1 MQIVPRLVLLL
12 GVFVLISCAAV
23 DEFSPRAI
31 TYNLASERA
40 QNQAVLLNVVR
51 SYLRRPM
58 QFTTVQSITGTASES
73 GNIQLTLPFG
83 SHTSMSPNS
92 LQLTGTASGG
102 PSFAVAVLDTQ
113 EFYQGITQPIKP
125 QIIDFLLGEGY
136 PKSLIFYLLTNEL
149 DLVPENG
156 QPVKLRNYVADDNE
170 CEPSQKTMNFL
181 IRWGLTTRSETGK
194 TNYGPRLTRAE
205 AAKLVVAAPKAAL
218 GLENVAGTNTYQ
230 AEKSETQYS
239 LCFSP
244 RLNSQNLSRKSLCAA
259 RRRRSTLQNVP
270 TSKFH
275 RTV

>member
-1 MQIVPRLVLLL
+1 MQIVPRLILLL
-12 GVFVLISCAAV
+12 GFSVLASCAAV

-40 QNQAVLLNVVR
+40 QNQALLLNVVR

-83 SHTSMSPNS
+83 SHTSMNPNS

-125 QIIDFLLGEGY
+125 QIIDYLLGEGY
-136 PKSLIFYLLTNEL
+136 PKSLIFYLLTNEI

-156 QPVKLRNYVADDNE
+156 QSLKLRNYVADDAE
-170 CEPSQKTMNFL
+170 FGQFQKTMDLL
-181 IRWGLTTRSETGK
+181 IRWG
-194 TNYGPRLTRAE
+194 
-205 AAKLVVAAPKAAL
+205 
-218 GLENVAGTNTYQ
+218 
-230 AEKSETQYS
+230 
-239 LCFSP
+239 
-244 RLNSQNLSRKSLCAA
+244 
-259 RRRRSTLQNVP
+259 
-270 TSKFH
+270 
-275 RTV
+275 